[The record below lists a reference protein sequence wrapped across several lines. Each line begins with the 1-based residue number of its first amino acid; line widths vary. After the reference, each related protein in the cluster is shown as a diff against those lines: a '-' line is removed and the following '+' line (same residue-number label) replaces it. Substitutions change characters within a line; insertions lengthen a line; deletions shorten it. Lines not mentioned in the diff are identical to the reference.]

1 MELVLIRHFP
11 TPGNL
16 LRQYIGRTDEALDTD
31 YLMDYILKYRGL
43 YQPKH
48 CLISSP
54 MVRCQQTAK
63 VLFPGQDMKLC
74 EELRETDFGIFE
86 GKTYEE
92 LKDTPEYQEWL
103 DSNGEGL
110 IPEGESKD
118 AFRKR
123 CVNGFETIMQELIRN
138 RESSAAIVT
147 HGGVVMALMSEYA
160 EEKQDFYHWQVKN
173 GCGFSVVVEEEKW
186 KAGTKQFV
194 EIQKIEPLN
203 E

>member
-63 VLFPGQDMKLC
+63 VLFPG
-74 EELRETDFGIFE
+74 RI
-86 GKTYEE
+86 
-92 LKDTPEYQEWL
+92 
-103 DSNGEGL
+103 
-110 IPEGESKD
+110 
-118 AFRKR
+118 
-123 CVNGFETIMQELIRN
+123 
-138 RESSAAIVT
+138 
-147 HGGVVMALMSEYA
+147 
-160 EEKQDFYHWQVKN
+160 
-173 GCGFSVVVEEEKW
+173 
-186 KAGTKQFV
+186 
-194 EIQKIEPLN
+194 
-203 E
+203 